1 MEFTKIQNQRQ
12 PLISFAIPTYNFGK
26 YIAETIKSIFEGM
39 IYLSPGD
46 IEIVILDGGST
57 DNTEDVVRILSESY
71 FNIRYKKNTRRGGI
85 DRDLDEV
92 ALMATGRYIWLFSA
106 DDTLCRGWDAHLNDA
121 IISDTDIILIPAML
135 CSINMQPIRTNPIFS
150 TDTEEIFKIWKFNEE
165 GGQIEDYLKC
175 SITLEALFG
184 FLSAIVVKAHFWR
197 SLPKREDY
205 YGTCWAHCARLM
217 PVFNRHSKIG
227 YITKIIIN
235 KRGENDSF
243 MEHGL
248 VNRISIAV
256 DGWTKITNEFFNE
269 KNLKQKI
276 ISRLRRDMPLALF
289 LYAKISSKSDAERRR
304 LDILAKQHWLFNSRV
319 SHSIY
324 SYILYWGFPSNRFIL
339 KVVDRNLPALKKIRH
354 KLRSIFG
361 LFF

>member
-26 YIAETIKSIFEGM
+26 YIAETIKSIFDGM
-39 IYLSPGD
+39 IHLSPEN

-57 DNTEDVVRILSESY
+57 DDTEDVVRNLSKYY

-106 DDTLCRGWDAHLNDA
+106 DDTLCRGWDAHLTDA
-121 IISDTDIILIPAML
+121 ILIDAEIILVPAML
-135 CSINMQPIRTNPIFS
+135 CSLNMQPIRTNPIFS
-150 TDTEEIFKIWKFNEE
+150 TDPEEIFKIWTFNEK
-165 GGQIEDYLKC
+165 GGQIEDYLKS

-184 FLSAIVVKAHFWR
+184 FLSAIVVKACFWR

-217 PVFNRHSKIG
+217 PVFNRQSKIN
-227 YITKIIIN
+227 YVSEILIN

-243 MEHGL
+243 MENGI

-256 DGWTKITNEFFNE
+256 DGWVRIIEEFFENE
-269 KNLKQKI
+269 RHKEILYA
-276 ISRLRRDMPLALF
+276 RLRRDISVPLF
-289 LYAKISSKSDAERRR
+289 LYAKLSARNTQERAR
-304 LDILAKQHWLFNSRV
+304 LDGLAKRQYLCGCVTVR
-319 SHSIY
+319 SIFAY
-324 SYILYWGFPSNRFIL
+324 VLYVAFPTGSFIL
-339 KVVDRNLPALKKIRH
+339 NVVNRNMLALKKIRH
-354 KLRSIFG
+354 KMRGVF
-361 LFF
+361 